1 MYFSQFWYIILIRT
15 ITELGD
21 FMKKTLSLIAAG
33 IICTSTIGYADSINS
48 TFTRLGQF
56 VSTLQTASPA
66 TPAPSVPTTKRV
78 VLGNEQITNTYSYLI
93 DGKKIGL
100 VTNQT
105 GVNADLV
112 KTVDVLYNYQKT
124 SLTSI
129 YSPEHGLDGKAKAG
143 AYVDSY
149 TDTRLNLPVY
159 SLYGKTRE
167 PSKAMLDNV
176 DVLLFDMQDIGSR
189 TYTYIST
196 LNYVMRAAAK
206 YGKEVVVLDRPN
218 PLGGSIV
225 DGNIAK
231 DKYLTFV
238 GVDNL
243 PIQHGM
249 TVGELAKFFNRKINC
264 KLTVVPMLN
273 YNRDMI
279 WQDTGLTFVETSPN
293 IPNIVSAFGYIA
305 TGMGE
310 GTTVGQGDKF
320 TWVGSAG
327 LNSEKFAN
335 ALNAHNLPGV
345 SFAPET
351 KSSRGGARMTITNY
365 HTFNPTKT
373 AIYVLTTA
381 NSLKKLTVPVET
393 NNVIP
398 MFEKIWGGNEFGKAL
413 SNNYTA
419 EQFIQSYQNELNQF
433 KAIREQYL
441 IYQ

>member
-1 MYFSQFWYIILIRT
+1 MKRLVAFSLAV
-15 ITELGD
+15 L
-21 FMKKTLSLIAAG
+21 MTLP
-33 IICTSTIGYADSINS
+33 
-48 TFTRLGQF
+48 TFSHAENLNHVFYGLENF
-56 VSTLQTASPA
+56 LLTLNQKPIVEQK
-66 TPAPSVPTTKRV
+66 PQNNNLVNPSSKRV
-78 VLGNEQITNTYSYLI
+78 VLGNERITKDFSYLI
-93 DGKKIGL
+93 DGKRIGL

-105 GVNADLV
+105 GVNADMV
-112 KTVDVLYNYQKT
+112 KTVDLLYNYPKA

-129 YSPEHGLDGKAKAG
+129 YSPEHGLDGKARAG

-206 YGKEVVVLDRPN
+206 HGKSVVVLDRPN
-218 PLGGSIV
+218 PLGGTIV
-225 DGNIAK
+225 DGYIAQ

-249 TVGELAKFFNRKINC
+249 TVGELAQFFNRKINC
-264 KLTVVPMLN
+264 NLTIVPMQN
-273 YNRDMI
+273 YNRNMI
-279 WQDTGLTFVETSPN
+279 WQDTGLTFIATSPN
-293 IPNIVSAFGYIA
+293 IPNITSAFGYIA

-310 GTTVGQGDKF
+310 GTSIGQGDKF
-320 TWVGSAG
+320 TWVGG
-327 LNSEKFAN
+327 KGIHSETFAN
-335 ALNAHNLPGV
+335 ALNSYGLAGV
-345 SFAPET
+345 TFTPET
-351 KSSRGGARMTITNY
+351 KSTRGGASMTITDY
-365 HTFNPTKT
+365 RTFNPTKT

-381 NSLKKLTVPVET
+381 NMQKNLTVPVESGGK
-393 NNVIP
+393 IP
-398 MFEKIWGGNEFGKAL
+398 MFEKIWGGTKFGVAL
-413 SNNYTA
+413 KTKMSA
-419 EQFIQSYQNELNQF
+419 EEVIQSYQAELNAF
-433 KAIREQYL
+433 KAQRKNYL

>member
-1 MYFSQFWYIILIRT
+1 
-15 ITELGD
+15 
-21 FMKKTLSLIAAG
+21 MKKIFSLFAAG
-33 IICTSTIGYADSINS
+33 LILTSTFSYADTINN
-48 TFTRLGQF
+48 TFVRLGEFVTTLQAPAGS
-56 VSTLQTASPA
+56 VST
-66 TPAPSVPTTKRV
+66 TPPNLKRV
-78 VLGNEQITNTYSYLI
+78 VLGNEQITSTYSYLI

-112 KTVDVLYNYQKT
+112 KTVDVLYRYPKATLT
-124 SLTSI
+124 SL

-176 DVLLFDMQDIGSR
+176 DVILFDMQDIGSR

-206 YGKEVVVLDRPN
+206 YDKTVVVLDRPN
-218 PLGGSIV
+218 PLGGQIV
-225 DGNIAK
+225 DGYIAK

-249 TVGELAKFFNRKINC
+249 TVGELAQFFNRKIHC

-273 YNRDMI
+273 YTRDMI
-279 WQDTGLTFVETSPN
+279 WQDTGLTFIETSPN

-327 LNSEKFAN
+327 LNSESFAN
-335 ALNAHNLPGV
+335 ALNAHKLPGV
-345 SFAPET
+345 SFSAET
-351 KSSRGGARMTITNY
+351 KSSRGGARMTITDY
-365 HTFNPTKT
+365 RTFNPTKT

-381 NSLKKLTVPVET
+381 NSMKKLTVPTEQK
-393 NNVIP
+393 NIIP
-398 MFEKIWGGNEFGKAL
+398 MFEKIWGGNQFGIAL
-413 SNNYTA
+413 TNKYSA
-419 EQFIQSYQNELNQF
+419 EQVIQSYQNELNAF
-433 KAIREQYL
+433 KLLREQYL
-441 IYQ
+441 IYK